1 MSDIKVRIA
10 EENEI
15 PKFIKFAWE
24 IYKDDPYWVPPLIM
38 EKKQILNRKK
48 NPFFKEAEIELFF
61 AERDGKIVGRIA
73 AIKNDIHNKIHN
85 ENIGFF
91 GFFESIND
99 QEVANALLSK
109 AEEWIKAKGLDAMRG
124 PANPSSNEE
133 WGLLVEGFED
143 SPRMMMTYNPKYY
156 IELIENYGLSKVKD
170 LNAWMISNHKMIKQ
184 EKIKRVADIAMRRS
198 NMTLRPLNMK
208 NFKEELEKVKY
219 VYNKAWAPN
228 WGFIPMT
235 DEEIDLLAKNL
246 KPLVDPDFV
255 LFGEVDGETIGFSL
269 TMPDYN
275 VIFKEMN
282 GRLFPFNFFKL
293 LQPKK
298 KIYPKIK
305 FARIITLG
313 IIPEYQKRGLDAA
326 FYYNILETAASK
338 GIYYGEASW
347 ILEDNEMMNR
357 GARTMDG
364 DLYKVYRIYEK
375 KIK

>member
-10 EENEI
+10 EDNEI

-282 GRLFPFNFFKL
+282 GRLFPFNFLKL

>member
-48 NPFFKEAEIELFF
+48 NPFFKEAEMELFF

-156 IELIENYGLSKVKD
+156 IELIENYGLSIRKANLGYRSLDRFNKKNT
-170 LNAWMISNHKMIKQ
+170 LQKLKFQI
-184 EKIKRVADIAMRRS
+184 EKI
-198 NMTLRPLNMK
+198 
-208 NFKEELEKVKY
+208 
-219 VYNKAWAPN
+219 
-228 WGFIPMT
+228 
-235 DEEIDLLAKNL
+235 
-246 KPLVDPDFV
+246 
-255 LFGEVDGETIGFSL
+255 
-269 TMPDYN
+269 
-275 VIFKEMN
+275 
-282 GRLFPFNFFKL
+282 
-293 LQPKK
+293 
-298 KIYPKIK
+298 
-305 FARIITLG
+305 
-313 IIPEYQKRGLDAA
+313 
-326 FYYNILETAASK
+326 
-338 GIYYGEASW
+338 
-347 ILEDNEMMNR
+347 
-357 GARTMDG
+357 
-364 DLYKVYRIYEK
+364 
-375 KIK
+375 